1 MTTANQEFLI
11 IKQKVE
17 VLAGERGDPRQ
28 AAIRMVYID
37 KLQELV
43 ERLSISTINMQKVI
57 GGLNTDVSGIVTSID
72 KIEVDLKSAQDG
84 LLEINNELAILK
96 DDLDTLNGLHDEL
109 EIVKGSVDSVTNDVS
124 TLKQDVSLVI
134 VPAMNQGNIAAA
146 PTAAQF
152 NNLVADVGNLRSAI
166 IAIKDA
172 IV

>member
-1 MTTANQEFLI
+1 MATANQEFLI

-28 AAIRMVYID
+28 AAIRMIYID

-96 DDLDTLNGLHDEL
+96 DNLDTLNGLPDEL
-109 EIVKGSVDSVTNDVS
+109 EIVKGSVDSVTNEVS

-146 PTAAQF
+146 PTAEQF
-152 NNLVADVGNLRSAI
+152 NNMVADVGNLRSAI